1 MGKSKF
7 KVGDKVKIIVN
18 EIQSNM
24 VGKIGQVKKVYP
36 SFSEE
41 PGYEFLYR
49 VEVAGVVLKGVAT
62 DNDLEHV

>member
-1 MGKSKF
+1 MGKSRF
-7 KVGDKVKIIVN
+7 KVGDKVRVVSN

-24 VGKIGQVKKVYP
+24 VGKVGQVKKVYP

-62 DNDLEHV
+62 DKDLEHV

>member
-1 MGKSKF
+1 MGKSRF
-7 KVGDKVKIIVN
+7 KVGDKVRVVSN

-24 VGKIGQVKKVYP
+24 VGKVGQVKKVYP

-41 PGYEFLYR
+41 LGYEFLYR

-62 DNDLEHV
+62 DNDLEHM

>member
-1 MGKSKF
+1 MGKSRF
-7 KVGDKVKIIVN
+7 KVGDKVRIVSN

-24 VGKIGQVKKVYP
+24 VGKVGQVKKVYP

-62 DNDLEHV
+62 DKDLEHV

>member
-1 MGKSKF
+1 MGKSRF
-7 KVGDKVKIIVN
+7 KVGDKVRVVSN

-24 VGKIGQVKKVYP
+24 VGKVGQVKKVYP

>member
-1 MGKSKF
+1 MEKSKF
-7 KVGDKVKIIVN
+7 KVGDKVRVVSN

-24 VGKIGQVKKVYP
+24 VGKIGQIKKVYP

-49 VEVAGVVLKGVAT
+49 IEVSGVTLKGVAT
-62 DNDLEHV
+62 DKDLEHV

>member
-1 MGKSKF
+1 MRKSKF

-41 PGYEFLYR
+41 PEYEFLYR

-62 DNDLEHV
+62 DKDLEHV